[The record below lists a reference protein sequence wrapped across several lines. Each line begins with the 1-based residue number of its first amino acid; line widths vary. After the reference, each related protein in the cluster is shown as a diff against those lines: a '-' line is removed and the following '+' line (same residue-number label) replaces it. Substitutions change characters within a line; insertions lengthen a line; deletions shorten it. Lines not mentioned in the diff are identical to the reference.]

1 MRTDHSAAPMY
12 VDPNLGT
19 DGNFTPPEAD
29 SGRVQQL
36 RQKLGRFLA
45 RKSWG
50 MSVGKAPTS
59 SNDLRPGLK
68 QNLTPIAAV
77 GAAIGIG
84 MIVSANYA
92 PMPSDG
98 KAEIQVQD
106 TTPAVAAQG
115 PDHRREMARLVNSD
129 ASNAEWF
136 SQLPHHPAIQEVMEN
151 SNHVWDS
158 ERDAYTKLPGE
169 DVFGHGPTADSVR
182 ELLTALMTNNTELES
197 LTHVVALAGAALDS
211 RTAIY
216 ETCASDPESE
226 VCDVIESGHDLITI
240 YAGTTDGQQVAVSL
254 ANDTGKART
263 EILDQPSEHS
273 AFEGP

>member
-1 MRTDHSAAPMY
+1 MY
-12 VDPNLGT
+12 VDPNLGS
-19 DGNFTPPEAD
+19 DGNFTPPEND
-29 SGRVQQL
+29 PGRTQQL

-106 TTPAVAAQG
+106 TTPAVAAQVA
-115 PDHRREMARLVNSD
+115 DHRREMARLVASD

-136 SQLPHHPAIQEVMEN
+136 SQLPHHPAIQEVN
-151 SNHVWDS
+151 CS
-158 ERDAYTKLPGE
+158 
-169 DVFGHGPTADSVR
+169 
-182 ELLTALMTNNTELES
+182 
-197 LTHVVALAGAALDS
+197 
-211 RTAIY
+211 
-216 ETCASDPESE
+216 
-226 VCDVIESGHDLITI
+226 
-240 YAGTTDGQQVAVSL
+240 
-254 ANDTGKART
+254 
-263 EILDQPSEHS
+263 
-273 AFEGP
+273 